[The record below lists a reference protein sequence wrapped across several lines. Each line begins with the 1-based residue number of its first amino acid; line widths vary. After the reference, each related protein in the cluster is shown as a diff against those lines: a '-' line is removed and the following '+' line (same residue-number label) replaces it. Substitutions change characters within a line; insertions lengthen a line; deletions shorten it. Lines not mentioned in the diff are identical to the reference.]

1 MWSRLRVLAP
11 GVEVTVTRK
20 GSAPIKRYFVAADG
34 SRLTVLNLND
44 AVISTSAKHGLLKWA
59 VEHPEQFTAPAGA
72 FVNRNLRLSVDG
84 VLEAD
89 RKIADRSQIVEA
101 LERPDIAEIVRP
113 LSSHGSTG
121 MAVAGVAAGFG
132 PGFLLAL
139 SAADCRS
146 GCEVQKGALFWA
158 PVAGGI
164 LGYYAHRHKEGG
176 VVYRAAAVGGPAR
189 QP

>member
-1 MWSRLRVLAP
+1 MKWS
-11 GVEVTVTRK
+11 
-20 GSAPIKRYFVAADG
+20 
-34 SRLTVLNLND
+34 
-44 AVISTSAKHGLLKWA
+44 
-59 VEHPEQFTAPAGA
+59 VEHPEQLTAPAGV

-84 VLEAD
+84 VFEAD

-121 MAVAGVAAGFG
+121 MAVAGASVGFG
-132 PGFLLAL
+132 LAFFIGL
-139 SAADCRS
+139 SADHCG
-146 GCEVQKGALFWA
+146 GCEAQESALFWA

-164 LGYYAHRHKEGG
+164 LGYYANRHKEGG
-176 VVYRAAAVGGPAR
+176 VVYRAPAVGGPAR